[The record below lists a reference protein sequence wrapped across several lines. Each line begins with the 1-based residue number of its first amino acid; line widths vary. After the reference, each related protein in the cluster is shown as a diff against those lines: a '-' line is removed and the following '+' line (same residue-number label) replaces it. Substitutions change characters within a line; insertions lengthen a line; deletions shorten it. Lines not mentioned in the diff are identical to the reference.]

1 MMVWYARSSM
11 SENPRVRRRL
21 QVVEGLMSVGTAAFY
36 ALRAENR
43 NSTLALMVVGL
54 VVALWVFR
62 GLRFL
67 LRRGSQEHK

>member
-1 MMVWYARSSM
+1 
-11 SENPRVRRRL
+11 
-21 QVVEGLMSVGTAAFY
+21 MSVGTAAFY